1 MSNKAKHVEGEIKH
15 LEAEGEAGESA
26 ATPLIV
32 GAEVWVWTSAVV
44 VIILALS
51 LLAYRLAS

>member
-1 MSNKAKHVEGEIKH
+1 MRTKIRHVQDEIRH

-26 ATPLIV
+26 ATPMIV
-32 GAEVWVWTSAVV
+32 GAEVWVWVTAAVLV
-44 VIILALS
+44 VLALS

>member
-1 MSNKAKHVEGEIKH
+1 MSNELQHVEAEIKH

-32 GAEVWVWTSAVV
+32 GAEVWVWVTAAVLV
-44 VIILALS
+44 VLALS